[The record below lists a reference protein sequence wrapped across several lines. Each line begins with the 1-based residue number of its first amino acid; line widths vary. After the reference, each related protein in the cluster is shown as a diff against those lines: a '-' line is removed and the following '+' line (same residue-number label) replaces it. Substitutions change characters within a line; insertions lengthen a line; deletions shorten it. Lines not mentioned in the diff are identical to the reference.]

1 MTFQSIGQ
9 AAARVVAN
17 ADRASRG
24 EILHPATREEWLDLR
39 KNDVTASQAAALL
52 GQHPYSSAYQLW
64 ADKTGRASDDGE
76 ENGAMKRGRLLEP
89 VVIDM
94 LREERPDWRIQ
105 YTPGSLTYYRDPQLR
120 IGATPDAFAT
130 IPDQGGRGIIQAKT
144 TSDYSF
150 RANWI
155 DPDTQEVVLPIWIA
169 VQAIVEADLTGADWA
184 VVAVLTVGHGI
195 DLHVIDIPLHAGV
208 RKRLYAAVADFW
220 RIVDKGQHPPI
231 DWMKDGRAVLDVYR
245 DSDGSEADLS
255 DVEGFDDLV
264 AQYHAAKALEKE
276 GRERAEYIRPQ
287 IIATLGNAEI
297 GETPR
302 WRITAKTQ
310 HRREYVVKASS
321 SRVLRVKHKVE
332 A

>member
-1 MTFQSIGQ
+1 MEHIGQ
-9 AAARVVAN
+9 AAARAVMN

-24 EILHPATREEWLDLR
+24 EILRPATRAEWLAVR
-39 KNDVTASQAAALL
+39 KHDVTASQAAALL

-64 ADKTGRASDDGE
+64 ADKTGRASEDSD

-89 VVIDM
+89 VVIEM
-94 LREERPDWRIQ
+94 LREERPDWIIE
-105 YTPGSLTYYRDPQLR
+105 YPLGLTYYRDPALR

-130 IPDQGGRGIIQAKT
+130 IPSQGGRGIVQAKT

-155 DPDTQEVVLPIWIA
+155 DPDTQEIVLPIWIA
-169 VQAIVEADLTGADWA
+169 VQAIVEADLAGADWA

-195 DLHVIDIPLHAGV
+195 DLHVIDIPLHEGV

-220 RIVDKGQHPPI
+220 RIVEKGDHPPI
-231 DWMKDGRAVLDVYR
+231 DWLKDGRAVLDVYR

-255 DVEGFDDLV
+255 AVEGFDQMV
-264 AQYHAAKALEKE
+264 ADYHAAKADERAAK
-276 GRERAEYIRPQ
+276 ERAEMIRPQ
-287 IIATLGNAEI
+287 IVATLGNAEI
-297 GETPR
+297 GETLR
-302 WRITAKTQ
+302 WRVTAKTQ
-310 HRREYVVKASS
+310 HRKAYEVKASS
-321 SRVLRVKHKVE
+321 SRVLRVKQKVE